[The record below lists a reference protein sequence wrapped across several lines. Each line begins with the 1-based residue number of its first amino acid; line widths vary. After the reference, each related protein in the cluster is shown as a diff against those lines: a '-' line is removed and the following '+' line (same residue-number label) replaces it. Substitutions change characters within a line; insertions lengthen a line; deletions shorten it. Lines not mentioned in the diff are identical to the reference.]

1 MTYFKIGR
9 GIIQI
14 WKHCFHVCAQSCP
27 TLWDATVAHQPPLS
41 MGFPREELLA
51 WVTIP
56 FSKGASCP
64 RDRTHVSE
72 SPALVGGFFTIESP
86 GSLRPI
92 DYLQGAK
99 FFPDICSSLC
109 YTLSLQGENRTC
121 SQEDTL
127 YLGRPACK
135 QETQLPSIS
144 SQSITQQLGHAVMDG
159 LLILADVVLL
169 SRAEHPVL
177 MYSVHILQK
186 QQQPYFSS
194 SMHDIPSER
203 LC

>member
-1 MTYFKIGR
+1 MPLLPTSLLCPWDFPEKNYWHGLPFPSPGELPVP
-9 GIIQI
+9 GIE
-14 WKHCFHVCAQSCP
+14 P
-27 TLWDATVAHQPPLS
+27 TSLEPT
-41 MGFPREELLA
+41 
-51 WVTIP
+51 
-56 FSKGASCP
+56 
-64 RDRTHVSE
+64 
-72 SPALVGGFFTIESP
+72 ALVGGFFTTESP

-92 DYLQGAK
+92 DYLQGAN

-109 YTLSLQGENRTC
+109 YTLNLQGENRTC

-144 SQSITQQLGHAVMDG
+144 SQSITQQLGHTVMDG
-159 LLILADVVLL
+159 LLVLADVVLL

-177 MYSVHILQK
+177 RYSVHILQK
-186 QQQPYFSS
+186 QQQPCFSS

-203 LC
+203 LR